1 MLMALETGD
10 VDFICT
16 DMPTA
21 QAALQAYDDMVIVE
35 LDDGFKVDDGDINI
49 GVSLK
54 KGNTAL
60 KDAID
65 SVLGTMTADD
75 FNAIMNEAIKVQPVG
90 A

>member
-1 MLMALETGD
+1 
-10 VDFICT
+10 
-16 DMPTA
+16 MPTA
-21 QAALQAYDDMVIVE
+21 QAALQAYDDMVLVE
-35 LDDGFKVDDGDINI
+35 LEDGFNVDDGDINI

-54 KGNTAL
+54 KGNTGL

-65 SVLGTMTADD
+65 SVLSTMTADD